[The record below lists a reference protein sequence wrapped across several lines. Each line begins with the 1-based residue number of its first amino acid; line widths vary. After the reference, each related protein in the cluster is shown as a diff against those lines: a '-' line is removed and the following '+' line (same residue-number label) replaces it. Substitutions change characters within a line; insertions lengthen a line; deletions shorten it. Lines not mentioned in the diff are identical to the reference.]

1 MKSLTKDFF
10 KTTLIT
16 SLAFIFAIGLS
27 VVNAE
32 WTTAPAGTPPV
43 CPTGYPGCDAPLNV
57 SSASQVKGGGLSL
70 ASLIVRGGIQIISGN
85 PAIGKVLTSDGVG
98 NATWQTPTTCTAA
111 VSGTDTFTTS
121 GTWTVPAGVTSI
133 KVKVWGAGG
142 NGGSGAP
149 SYAGAGSLGGG
160 GGGGGGAGG
169 YAEKTINIPSGTTSY
184 QVVVGTPGTAGF
196 SAFDSTS
203 VKATNGTSAVN
214 HTGNESTGGAG
225 GAGGAP
231 VGSYSASQS
240 GIAGSAGTNGTYIS
254 GCPGGFSQDG
264 NGGNGG
270 ASYSPSTGGI
280 GGVLAN
286 CSQAGPSGTTGTI
299 GGGGGGGAGYGGAGG
314 VGGGGRVVIEY
325 SGSGTCSGGTTT
337 TGGTAAPSITCRK
350 GGNSISTDFTLA
362 GGDYAYGFVAA
373 NCTDTSGAIGLP
385 STGYVGAQKVQRACN
400 QPGNFTV
407 LNPGENANTLVS
419 GPSFIGPGILVN
431 GNAQCVGSGNY
442 DFQVTYTKAGGSASG
457 LSSTVIVS
465 QRATTGTL
473 ITASCGATQKLVSC
487 TCSYDIDD
495 TVYYYA
501 GRCKAQANSCV
512 GISGYPNDTRYA
524 YNVQAICAQ

>member
-314 VGGGGRVVIEY
+314 VGSSGRVVIEY
-325 SGSGTCSGGTTT
+325 STASTCSGGTTGT
-337 TGGTAAPSITCRK
+337 GSGGGRPIFLAMPVTLTSPTSSTFQAYNLTTLASIPASALAVILEAEMQGCSIDALASVRKNISSAELKLGAVGANQGICGRHINQGIYPLDAGSIQINKTGGDLTVRVI
-350 GGNSISTDFTLA
+350 
-362 GGDYAYGFVAA
+362 
-373 NCTDTSGAIGLP
+373 
-385 STGYVGAQKVQRACN
+385 GYV
-400 QPGNFTV
+400 
-407 LNPGENANTLVS
+407 E
-419 GPSFIGPGILVN
+419 
-431 GNAQCVGSGNY
+431 
-442 DFQVTYTKAGGSASG
+442 
-457 LSSTVIVS
+457 
-465 QRATTGTL
+465 
-473 ITASCGATQKLVSC
+473 
-487 TCSYDIDD
+487 
-495 TVYYYA
+495 
-501 GRCKAQANSCV
+501 
-512 GISGYPNDTRYA
+512 
-524 YNVQAICAQ
+524 